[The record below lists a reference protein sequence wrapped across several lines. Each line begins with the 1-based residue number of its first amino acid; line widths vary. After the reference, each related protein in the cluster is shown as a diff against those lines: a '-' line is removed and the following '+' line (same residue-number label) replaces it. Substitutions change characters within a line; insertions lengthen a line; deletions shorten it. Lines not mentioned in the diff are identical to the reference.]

1 MRWDRL
7 FDDLQAQLDAEG
19 QRELDIE
26 VSDRTR
32 RERAQVGLHERLIA
46 HRGRR
51 IELRLAAGA
60 VVSGSVA
67 DACSDWLLV
76 EDPGHVGEAGHGGSP
91 DDQEGTEDRGGS
103 DGRGGLAPF
112 GANLIPFRAIVSIT
126 GLGTRAAAGPGV
138 ATAKRFGLGYA
149 LRGLSRDR
157 SVVSLTDISG
167 SVTTGTI
174 DAVGADAL
182 DLSEHP
188 ADLARRAV
196 NVTARRVIPFTAIVV
211 IRNG

>member
-1 MRWDRL
+1 M
-7 FDDLQAQLDAEG
+7 
-19 QRELDIE
+19 
-26 VSDRTR
+26 S
-32 RERAQVGLHERLIA
+32 
-46 HRGRR
+46 GR
-51 IELRLAAGA
+51 
-60 VVSGSVA
+60 VA
-67 DACSDWLLV
+67 DAGSDWLLV
-76 EDPGHVGEAGHGGSP
+76 EDPGHRGVAGQVDSP
-91 DDQEGTEDRGGS
+91 DD
-103 DGRGGLAPF
+103 RGGLAPF
-112 GANLIPFRAIVSIT
+112 GASLVPFGSIVSIT
-126 GLGTRAAAGPGV
+126 GLGIRAAAGPGV

-196 NVTARRVIPFTAIVV
+196 NVLARRVIPFTAIVV
-211 IRNG
+211 VRNG

>member
-7 FDDLQAQLDAEG
+7 FDDLQAQMDAEG
-19 QRELDIE
+19 QRELDLE

-32 RERAQVGLHERLIA
+32 RERAQVGLHERLVA
-46 HRGRR
+46 HRGLHV
-51 IELRLAAGA
+51 ELRLAAGV
-60 VVSGSVA
+60 VVSGRVA
-67 DACSDWLLV
+67 DAGSDWLLV
-76 EDPGHVGEAGHGGSP
+76 EEPGHLGGAGQGGSP
-91 DDQEGTEDRGGS
+91 DDK
-103 DGRGGLAPF
+103 GGLAPF
-112 GANLIPFRAIVSIT
+112 GASLVPFGAIVSIT

-196 NVTARRVIPFTAIVV
+196 NVLARRVIPFSAIVV
-211 IRNG
+211 VRNS

>member
-7 FDDLQAQLDAEG
+7 FDDLQAQLDADG
-19 QRELDIE
+19 QRELDLE

-46 HRGRR
+46 HRGLGV
-51 IELRLAAGA
+51 ELRLAAGVQVYGA
-60 VVSGSVA
+60 VA
-67 DACSDWLLV
+67 DAGLDWLLV
-76 EDPGHVGEAGHGGSP
+76 H
-91 DDQEGTEDRGGS
+91 DRGERGS
-103 DGRGGLAPF
+103 LVPF
-112 GANLIPFRAIVSIT
+112 GAIVAIT
-126 GLGTRAAAGPGV
+126 GLGVRAAAGQGV

-149 LRGLSRDR
+149 LRGLSRNR
-157 SVVSLTDISG
+157 SVVSLADISG

-188 ADLARRAV
+188 ADVARRAENIV
-196 NVTARRVIPFTAIVV
+196 ARRIVPFTAIVA
-211 IRNG
+211 IRHG

>member
-7 FDDLQAQLDAEG
+7 FDDLQAQLDADG
-19 QRELDIE
+19 QRELALE

-32 RERAQVGLHERLIA
+32 RERAQVGLHERFTA
-46 HRGRR
+46 QRGLGL
-51 IELRLAAGA
+51 ELRLAAA
-60 VVSGSVA
+60 VLVSGTVA
-67 DACSDWLLV
+67 DAGSDWLLIQ
-76 EDPGHVGEAGHGGSP
+76 DGS
-91 DDQEGTEDRGGS
+91 ERGS
-103 DGRGGLAPF
+103 LVPF
-112 GANLIPFRAIVSIT
+112 GAIVSVK
-126 GLGTRAAAGPGV
+126 GLGARAAVGPGL

-149 LRGLSRDR
+149 LRGLSRNR

-188 ADLARRAV
+188 SDVARRNENIV
-196 NVTARRVIPFTAIVV
+196 ARRVIPFTAIVV
-211 IRNG
+211 VRDV

>member
-7 FDDLQAQLDAEG
+7 FDDLQAQMDADG
-19 QRELDIE
+19 RRELHLE

-46 HRGRR
+46 HRGLEV
-51 IELRLAAGA
+51 ELRLAAG
-60 VVSGSVA
+60 VQVSGRVA
-67 DACSDWLLV
+67 DAGLDWLLV
-76 EDPGHVGEAGHGGSP
+76 H
-91 DDQEGTEDRGGS
+91 DRGDRGS
-103 DGRGGLAPF
+103 LVPF
-112 GANLIPFRAIVSIT
+112 GALVAIH
-126 GLGTRAAAGPGV
+126 GLGVRAAVGSGM

-157 SVVSLTDISG
+157 SVVSLTDLGG
-167 SVTTGTI
+167 SVTTGTV

-188 ADLARRAV
+188 ADVARRAENIV
-196 NVTARRVIPFTAIVV
+196 ARRVIPFSAIVV
-211 IRNG
+211 IRHG

>member
-7 FDDLQAQLDAEG
+7 FDDLQAQMDADG
-19 QRELDIE
+19 QRELDLE

-32 RERAQVGLHERLIA
+32 RERALVGLHERFMA
-46 HRGRR
+46 HRGLGV
-51 IELRLAAGA
+51 ELRLTAGV
-60 VVSGSVA
+60 VVSGTIA
-67 DACSDWLLV
+67 DAGSDWLLTH
-76 EDPGHVGEAGHGGSP
+76 DQGERGS
-91 DDQEGTEDRGGS
+91 
-103 DGRGGLAPF
+103 LVPF
-112 GANLIPFRAIVSIT
+112 GAIVSVS
-126 GLGTRAAAGPGV
+126 GLGVRAAVGSGA

-157 SVVSLTDISG
+157 SVVSLTDIGG

-188 ADLARRAV
+188 VDLPRRSENIAG
-196 NVTARRVIPFTAIVV
+196 RRVIPFAAIVV
-211 IRNG
+211 VRHG

>member
-7 FDDLQAQLDAEG
+7 FDDLQAQMDAEG
-19 QRELDIE
+19 QRELELE

-46 HRGRR
+46 HRGQRV
-51 IELRLAAGA
+51 ELRLAAGFL
-60 VVSGSVA
+60 VSGGVV
-67 DACSDWLLV
+67 DAGADWLLLD
-76 EDPGHVGEAGHGGSP
+76 DPGHRSPGAQGRAGDQRSLATFGS
-91 DDQEGTEDRGGS
+91 S
-103 DGRGGLAPF
+103 LIPF
-112 GANLIPFRAIVSIT
+112 GAIVAIT
-126 GLGTRAAAGPGV
+126 GLGTRSAAGPGV

-157 SVVSLTDISG
+157 SLVSLTDIGG

-188 ADLARRAV
+188 ADVVRRDA
-196 NVTARRVIPFTAIVV
+196 NVLARRVIPFTAIVV
-211 IRNG
+211 VRNG

>member
-1 MRWDRL
+1 M
-7 FDDLQAQLDAEG
+7 
-19 QRELDIE
+19 
-26 VSDRTR
+26 S
-32 RERAQVGLHERLIA
+32 
-46 HRGRR
+46 
-51 IELRLAAGA
+51 GA
-60 VVSGSVA
+60 VA
-67 DACSDWLLV
+67 DAGSDWLLV
-76 EDPGHVGEAGHGGSP
+76 EDPGHGGGADHGGGP
-91 DDQEGTEDRGGS
+91 DHRGGDRGGT
-103 DGRGGLAPF
+103 DDRGGLASFGASLVPF
-112 GANLIPFRAIVSIT
+112 GAIVSIT

-157 SVVSLTDISG
+157 SVVALTDISG

-196 NVTARRVIPFTAIVV
+196 NVTARRVIPFSAIVV
-211 IRNG
+211 VRNG

>member
-7 FDDLQAQLDAEG
+7 FDDLQAQMDADG
-19 QRELDIE
+19 QRELELE

-46 HRGRR
+46 HRGLDVD
-51 IELRLAAGA
+51 LRLAVG
-60 VVSGSVA
+60 VRVSGKVV
-67 DACSDWLLV
+67 DAGSDWLLV
-76 EDPGHVGEAGHGGSP
+76 DDHSGGLGQGGHG
-91 DDQEGTEDRGGS
+91 DRGS
-103 DGRGGLAPF
+103 LVPF
-112 GANLIPFRAIVSIT
+112 GAIVTIN
-126 GLGTRAAAGPGV
+126 GLGVRAAGGPGV

-157 SVVSLTDISG
+157 SVVSVTDIGG

-182 DLSEHP
+182 DLSEHSP
-188 ADLARRAV
+188 DVARRAENIV
-196 NVTARRVIPFTAIVV
+196 ARRVIPFTAIVV
-211 IRNG
+211 VRHG

>member
-7 FDDLQAQLDAEG
+7 FDDLQAQMDAEG
-19 QRELDIE
+19 QRDLELE

-46 HRGRR
+46 HTGLVV
-51 IELRLAAGA
+51 ELRLAAG
-60 VVSGSVA
+60 VRVSGKVV
-67 DACSDWLLV
+67 DAGSDWLLV
-76 EDPGHVGEAGHGGSP
+76 DDHSGHG
-91 DDQEGTEDRGGS
+91 DRGS
-103 DGRGGLAPF
+103 LVPF
-112 GANLIPFRAIVSIT
+112 GAIVTIN
-126 GLGTRAAAGPGV
+126 GLGVRAAAGSGV

-157 SVVSLTDISG
+157 SVVSLTDIGG

-182 DLSEHP
+182 DLSEHS
-188 ADLARRAV
+188 ADV
-196 NVTARRVIPFTAIVV
+196 ARRVANIVARRVVPFTAIVV
-211 IRNG
+211 VRHG

>member
-7 FDDLQAQLDAEG
+7 FDDLQAQLDADG
-19 QRELDIE
+19 QRELDLE

-46 HRGRR
+46 HKGLGV
-51 IELRLAAGA
+51 ELRLAAG
-60 VVSGSVA
+60 VLVSGTVA
-67 DACSDWLLV
+67 DAGSDWLLV
-76 EDPGHVGEAGHGGSP
+76 H
-91 DDQEGTEDRGGS
+91 DRGDRGS
-103 DGRGGLAPF
+103 LVPF
-112 GANLIPFRAIVSIT
+112 GAIVAIN
-126 GLGTRAAAGPGV
+126 GLGARAAVGAGL

-157 SVVSLTDISG
+157 SVVSLADIGG

-188 ADLARRAV
+188 ADVARRAE
-196 NVTARRVIPFTAIVV
+196 NVVAHRVIPFTAIVV
-211 IRNG
+211 VQHG

>member
-7 FDDLQAQLDAEG
+7 FDDLQAQMDAEG
-19 QRELDIE
+19 QRELDLE

-32 RERAQVGLHERLIA
+32 RERAAVGLHERLIA
-46 HRGRR
+46 HRGLGVD
-51 IELRLAAGA
+51 LRLAGGA
-60 VVSGSVA
+60 QVSGRVA
-67 DACSDWLLV
+67 DAGSDWLLV
-76 EDPGHVGEAGHGGSP
+76 HEHGERGS
-91 DDQEGTEDRGGS
+91 
-103 DGRGGLAPF
+103 LVPF
-112 GANLIPFRAIVSIT
+112 GAIVSIN
-126 GLGTRAAAGPGV
+126 GLGVRAAAGSGA

-157 SVVSLTDISG
+157 SVVSLTDIGG

-188 ADLARRAV
+188 VDVARRAE
-196 NVTARRVIPFTAIVV
+196 NVMARRVIPFAAIVV
-211 IRNG
+211 IRSG